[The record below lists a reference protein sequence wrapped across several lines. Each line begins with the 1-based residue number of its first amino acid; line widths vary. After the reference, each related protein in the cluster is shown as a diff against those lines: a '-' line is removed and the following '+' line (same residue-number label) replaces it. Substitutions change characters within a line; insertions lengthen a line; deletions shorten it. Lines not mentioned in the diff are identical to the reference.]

1 MHNAVYMGLVLV
13 AGMCWPLQAVV
24 NSELKT
30 RTGQPLASAM
40 VNGGGAAVIAGLAL
54 LVFGV
59 LAGKLQVP
67 LASSVQQTPWWAYL
81 GGVFSVLVI
90 VAQSSSAA
98 PLGVA
103 LLVTLFVSGQAVSS
117 LLVDHVG
124 LLGLPSRPASLT
136 RVLAVAGLLACAAA
150 LAFEGRSGGTPERDS
165 ADTTASPQRGTH
177 TEPGA

>member
-1 MHNAVYMGLVLV
+1 M
-13 AGMCWPLQAVV
+13 
-24 NSELKT
+24 
-30 RTGQPLASAM
+30 
-40 VNGGGAAVIAGLAL
+40 
-54 LVFGV
+54 
-59 LAGKLQVP
+59 
-67 LASSVQQTPWWAYL
+67 
-81 GGVFSVLVI
+81 LVI

-136 RVLAVAGLLACAAA
+136 RVLAVTGLLACAAA

-177 TEPGA
+177 TKPGA